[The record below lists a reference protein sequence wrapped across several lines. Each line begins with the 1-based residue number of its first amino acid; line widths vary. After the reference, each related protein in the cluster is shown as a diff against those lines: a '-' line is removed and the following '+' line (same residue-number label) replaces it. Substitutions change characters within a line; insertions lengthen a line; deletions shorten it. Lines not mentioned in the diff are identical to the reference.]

1 MKLSEKIKTLL
12 FAGVL
17 VASGVGAVGLSQ
29 GAYAATDPLA
39 EAKKGV
45 TETGLNGG
53 KVTDIKTLVPKV
65 VNALLYVIGILAV
78 IMIIFGGITY
88 TTSAGDSAK
97 VTKAKNIIL
106 YGIVG
111 LIVAILAYAI
121 VNFVLTQLGG

>member
-29 GAYAATDPLA
+29 GAYAASDPLN
-39 EAKKGV
+39 EAKNGMNA
-45 TETGLNGG
+45 TELSAGSVSNLS
-53 KVTDIKTLVPKV
+53 TLVPKV
-65 VNALLYVIGILAV
+65 VNALLYVSGILAV

-106 YGIVG
+106 YGLVV

-121 VNFVLTQLGG
+121 VNFVLTQLTK